1 MNKQARV
8 APIDDLKRRNPFAG
22 LSNIAIVS
30 LTHFM
35 LIDVESEY
43 DVRFASALHAE
54 ADARK
59 LKAEENPTRKWDLR
73 RFTRREKQIIRDY
86 ITGSVTPQ
94 DELQRNFP
102 RLPRPPAGGP
112 R

>member
-8 APIDDLKRRNPFAG
+8 APIDDLKGRNPFAG

-59 LKAEENPTRKWDLR
+59 LKAQESPTRKWNPR
-73 RFTRREKQIIRDY
+73 KFTRREKQSIRDH
-86 ITGSVTPQ
+86 ITGPVTPQ
-94 DELQRNFP
+94 DELNHNFP
-102 RLPRPPAGGP
+102 RLPRPPIGGP